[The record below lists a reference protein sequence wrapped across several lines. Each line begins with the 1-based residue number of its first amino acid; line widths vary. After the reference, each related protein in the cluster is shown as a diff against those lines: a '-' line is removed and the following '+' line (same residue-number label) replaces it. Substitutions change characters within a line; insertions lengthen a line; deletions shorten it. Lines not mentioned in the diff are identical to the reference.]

1 MLDKEAAAICMTK
14 GRGKAN
20 AQNKQNKAEKAAN
33 RKKLQ
38 EEKTR
43 LMEEKR
49 RKKEVS
55 LLILFPKFKNCADK
69 KLMRDSSQTRRR
81 SCVKKL

>member
-1 MLDKEAAAICMTK
+1 MCKPK

-20 AQNKQNKAEKAAN
+20 VQNKQNKADRAAN

-38 EEKTR
+38 EEKMR

-49 RKKEVS
+49 RKKQVI
-55 LLILFPKFKNCADK
+55 LLFLFPKIKNHADK
-69 KLMRDSSQTRRR
+69 KLIRVSSQPRTR